1 MWLKWMLAS
10 GSLALV
16 VILSLLIPKVWL
28 PFAVYAISY
37 GLVMSLRTDNSRKAL
52 KACGLVVKL
61 ASEVLFWTATVMLA
75 INLMAADWFFGN
87 MLDDPMFN
95 PSQPYITSLILFP
108 VVIAMNAYALFAG
121 QNLTYCRNCR
131 RDHGYYSGDGL
142 VATLFFHESKYQIK
156 LLLIGSIVIS
166 IVAWT
171 YYLVRYVNINFNS
184 ADIFI
189 FHGLPVI
196 FFIFGAV
203 YMSARYRSI
212 AASLSRLGVDENS
225 SSSLTRLRFLVISG
239 DRVYL
244 RSDSNGLFD
253 TPATETINRTD
264 KLSDD
269 EARKYFSELSG
280 LTDFELKYIYSN
292 DGFAGGSNI
301 IHYAAFIPDNN
312 IGRLEPADPMTLDAL
327 DRLIKA
333 SMISPLL
340 ANEIYR
346 IYTVTMAWKTYD
358 REGRRLYPI
367 RHYRPTFRLGDL
379 REWAVDYNDL
389 HWLNIDTNNQD
400 CAFYRMR
407 RLWRRLF
414 SSLRRTS

>member
-389 HWLNIDTNNQD
+389 HWLNIATNNQD

>member
-280 LTDFELKYIYSN
+280 LTDFKLKYIYSN

-389 HWLNIDTNNQD
+389 HWLNIATNNQD

>member
-37 GLVMSLRTDNSRKAL
+37 GLVMSLRADNSRKAL

-253 TPATETINRTD
+253 TPATEIINRTD

-389 HWLNIDTNNQD
+389 HWLNIATNNQD

>member
-37 GLVMSLRTDNSRKAL
+37 GLVMSLRADNSRKAL

-108 VVIAMNAYALFAG
+108 VVIAMNAYVLFAG

-142 VATLFFHESKYQIK
+142 VATLFYHESKYQIK

-389 HWLNIDTNNQD
+389 HWLNIATNNQD

>member
-203 YMSARYRSI
+203 YMSARYRLI

-389 HWLNIDTNNQD
+389 HWLNIATNNQD

>member
-37 GLVMSLRTDNSRKAL
+37 GMVMSLRADNSRKAL

-121 QNLTYCRNCR
+121 QNHTYCRNCR

-142 VATLFFHESKYQIK
+142 VATLFYHESKYQIK

-189 FHGLPVI
+189 FKGLPVI

-225 SSSLTRLRFLVISG
+225 SSSLTRLRFLVLSG

-253 TPATETINRTD
+253 TPATETINCTD

-389 HWLNIDTNNQD
+389 HWLNIATNNQD

>member
-10 GSLALV
+10 GSPALV

-37 GLVMSLRTDNSRKAL
+37 GLVMSLRADNSRKAL

-142 VATLFFHESKYQIK
+142 VATLFYHESKYQIK

-189 FHGLPVI
+189 FKGLPVI

-225 SSSLTRLRFLVISG
+225 SSSLTRLRFLVLSG

-244 RSDSNGLFD
+244 SSDSNGLFD

-389 HWLNIDTNNQD
+389 HWLNIATNNQD

>member
-37 GLVMSLRTDNSRKAL
+37 GLVMSLRADNSRKAL

-142 VATLFFHESKYQIK
+142 VATLFYHESKYQIK

-189 FHGLPVI
+189 FKGLPVI

-212 AASLSRLGVDENS
+212 AASLSHLGVDENS
-225 SSSLTRLRFLVISG
+225 SSSLTRLRFLVLSG

-301 IHYAAFIPDNN
+301 IHYAAFIPDNS

-389 HWLNIDTNNQD
+389 HWLNIATNNQD